1 MTHLY
6 YNCTSSINCP
16 AVCEYAQKLAKFSS
30 KYMRNTAANG
40 MKNKLYF
47 L

>member
-6 YNCTSSINCP
+6 YNRTGTVNSP
-16 AVCEYAQKLAKFSS
+16 AVCEYAQKLTKFSS
-30 KYMRNTAANG
+30 KYLRNTAANG
-40 MKNKLYF
+40 MRDKLYF